1 MKSTLSEFTRAF
13 FYKNIY
19 IIYTFLFFY
28 LYPSQINQ
36 LTIVFLSRKIFSG
49 IQLSCILS
57 ITNWICVMDQPPRLI
72 ETIVSWIL
80 ESNDNLSGVKI
91 IPLEQPSMIES
102 STNSLLLV
110 LLQDS
115 KRTITIKKKDPLIII
130 TISCNFHTNIA
141 IIIY

>member
-1 MKSTLSEFTRAF
+1 MPFQEREMKSTLSEFTRAF

-49 IQLSCILS
+49 IQLSC
-57 ITNWICVMDQPPRLI
+57 ICVMDQPPRLI

>member
-1 MKSTLSEFTRAF
+1 
-13 FYKNIY
+13 
-19 IIYTFLFFY
+19 
-28 LYPSQINQ
+28 
-36 LTIVFLSRKIFSG
+36 
-49 IQLSCILS
+49 
-57 ITNWICVMDQPPRLI
+57 MDQPPRLI
-72 ETIVSWIL
+72 ETIVSLIL

-130 TISCNFHTNIA
+130 TISYNFQTNIA
-141 IIIY
+141 IIIYWFVSNLFVFINTYSRNNN

>member
-1 MKSTLSEFTRAF
+1 
-13 FYKNIY
+13 
-19 IIYTFLFFY
+19 
-28 LYPSQINQ
+28 
-36 LTIVFLSRKIFSG
+36 
-49 IQLSCILS
+49 
-57 ITNWICVMDQPPRLI
+57 MDQPPRLI

-115 KRTITIKKKDPLIII
+115 KRTITIKKEDPLIII

>member
-1 MKSTLSEFTRAF
+1 MLLDKIITMPFQEREMKSTLSEFTRAF

-57 ITNWICVMDQPPRLI
+57 INQLDMRYGPT
-72 ETIVSWIL
+72 
-80 ESNDNLSGVKI
+80 
-91 IPLEQPSMIES
+91 S
-102 STNSLLLV
+102 SIN
-110 LLQDS
+110 
-115 KRTITIKKKDPLIII
+115 
-130 TISCNFHTNIA
+130 
-141 IIIY
+141 